1 MKRYQIIVF
10 DWESGHDERQECSTL
25 SEARAAARIYRR
37 EHEGVGVYD
46 FKLGAIRETIGRF
59 PPI

>member
-10 DWESGHDERQECSTL
+10 DRESGHDERQEFRTL
-25 SEARAAARIYRR
+25 AEARAAARIYRR

-46 FKLGAIRETIGRF
+46 FQLRVIRETLGRF